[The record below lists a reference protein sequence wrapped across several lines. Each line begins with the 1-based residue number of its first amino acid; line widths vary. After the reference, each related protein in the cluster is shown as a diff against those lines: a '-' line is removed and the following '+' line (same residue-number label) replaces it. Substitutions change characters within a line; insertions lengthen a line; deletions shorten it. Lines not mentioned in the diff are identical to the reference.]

1 MGVYWDTVCREKR
14 TELEGPIAE
23 RSGRGRKASTVV
35 HEPNLATILMVERAI
50 HKAKG
55 YPTKRQLWNSL
66 PKRVQ
71 YQTFNRIIDYLLSS
85 NKIILN
91 DHEIVWVFP
100 DSPKLMR
107 LLRTSRRVL

>member
-1 MGVYWDTVCREKR
+1 M
-14 TELEGPIAE
+14 
-23 RSGRGRKASTVV
+23 
-35 HEPNLATILMVERAI
+35 
-50 HKAKG
+50 
-55 YPTKRQLWNSL
+55 

-71 YQTFNRIIDYLLSS
+71 YQTFNRIIDYLLGS

-100 DSPKLMR
+100 DNPKLRR